1 MSTKVTNSFVPSRKL
16 FFSSL
21 SEKSSYY
28 YVLSRITCYLKEEYK
43 IDTVLRT
50 DIMADIF
57 LTDAVIMAQNWLHP
71 YKSLWWVDTPV
82 YRIEGN
88 YFFTRNNKIV
98 MVTSNWTRDVLRRSF
113 NVDLPV
119 RYLPVFGCYK
129 PLYDF
134 HHKSGFVTIGNN
146 LGVDRKNIY
155 FLHKWFTDRNIR
167 NYLKIVSN
175 EPVADIRSNY
185 NMKDEDKYDLLGRS
199 LFYVAMSRAEGFGL
213 PPLEALSCG
222 TPVIYLNAHTFKE
235 ILNDKVGIPVEV
247 GNEYDIDVRV
257 DGVPLHYHFYEPDPK
272 EFSYAIE
279 TAKTINRDLYEDMV
293 MKGIEYVEERFGYK
307 KIIDNLVDILF
318 TF

>member
-1 MSTKVTNSFVPSRKL
+1 MSTVNTKSSVPSHKL

-28 YVLSRITCYLKEEYK
+28 YILSRLTRYLKDVYG
-43 IDTVLRT
+43 IDAVLRT
-50 DIMADIF
+50 DVMADIF
-57 LTDAVIMAQNWLHP
+57 LTDAVIMSQNWLHP
-71 YKSLWWVDTPV
+71 WKSLWWVDTPV

-88 YFFTRNNKIV
+88 YFLMRNNKIV
-98 MVTSNWTRDVLRRSF
+98 MVTSNWVRDVLRRSF
-113 NVDLPV
+113 NVDPPV

-129 PLYDF
+129 ALYDF
-134 HHKSGFVTIGNN
+134 HRKSGFITIGNN

-199 LFYVAMSRAEGFGL
+199 LFYVAVSRAEGFGL

-222 TPVIYLNAHTFKE
+222 TPVIYLNAHTFHE
-235 ILNDKVGIPVEV
+235 LLNDKVGIPVEV
-247 GNEYDIDVRV
+247 GNEYDIDIRV
-257 DGVPLHYHFYEPDPK
+257 DGVPLHYRFYEPDPK
-272 EFSYAIE
+272 EFAYAIE
-279 TAKTINRDLYEDMV
+279 TAKTINRELYEEMV
-293 MKGIEYVEERFGYK
+293 AKGLEYVEERFGYK
-307 KIIDNLVDILF
+307 KIIDNLVDIFLNF
-318 TF
+318 

>member
-1 MSTKVTNSFVPSRKL
+1 MSTKVTNSSVPSRKL

-28 YVLSRITCYLKEEYK
+28 YILSRITRYLKEEYK

-57 LTDAVIMAQNWLHP
+57 LTDAVILAQNWLHP

-98 MVTSNWTRDVLRRSF
+98 IVTSNWTREVFRRSF

-129 PLYDF
+129 ALYDF
-134 HHKSGFVTIGNN
+134 HNKSGFVTVGNN

-155 FLHKWFTDRNIR
+155 FLHKWFIDRNIR

-222 TPVIYLNAHTFKE
+222 TPVVYLNAHTFRE
-235 ILNDKVGIPVEV
+235 LLNDKVGIPVEV

-257 DGVPLHYHFYEPDPK
+257 EGVPLHYHFYEPDPK
-272 EFSYAIE
+272 EFAYAIE

-293 MKGIEYVEERFGYK
+293 MKGIKYVEERFGYK
-307 KIIDNLVDILF
+307 KIIDSFLDVALNF
-318 TF
+318 

>member
-1 MSTKVTNSFVPSRKL
+1 MSTKVTNSSVPSRKL

-28 YVLSRITCYLKEEYK
+28 YILSRITRYLKEEYK

-57 LTDAVIMAQNWLHP
+57 LTDAVILAQNWLHP

-98 MVTSNWTRDVLRRSF
+98 ITTSNWTREVFRRSF

-129 PLYDF
+129 ALYDF
-134 HHKSGFVTIGNN
+134 HNKSGFVTVGNN

-155 FLHKWFTDRNIR
+155 FLHKWFIDRNIR

-222 TPVIYLNAHTFKE
+222 TPTIYLNAHTFKE
-235 ILNDKVGIPVEV
+235 TLNDKVGIPVEV

-257 DGVPLHYHFYEPDPK
+257 EGCEGRGCTPTLSFLRTRPQGVRLCD
-272 EFSYAIE
+272 
-279 TAKTINRDLYEDMV
+279 RDCEDD
-293 MKGIEYVEERFGYK
+293 KP
-307 KIIDNLVDILF
+307 
-318 TF
+318 

>member
-129 PLYDF
+129 PLYNF

>member
-1 MSTKVTNSFVPSRKL
+1 
-16 FFSSL
+16 
-21 SEKSSYY
+21 
-28 YVLSRITCYLKEEYK
+28 
-43 IDTVLRT
+43 
-50 DIMADIF
+50 
-57 LTDAVIMAQNWLHP
+57 
-71 YKSLWWVDTPV
+71 
-82 YRIEGN
+82 
-88 YFFTRNNKIV
+88 

-235 ILNDKVGIPVEV
+235 TLNDKVGIPVEV
-247 GNEYDIDVRV
+247 GSEYDIDVRV
-257 DGVPLHYHFYEPDPK
+257 EGVPLHYHFYEPDPK
-272 EFSYAIE
+272 EFTYAIE

-293 MKGIEYVEERFGYK
+293 MKGIKYVEERFGYK

>member
-82 YRIEGN
+82 YRVEGN

>member
-1 MSTKVTNSFVPSRKL
+1 MSTKVTNSSVPSRKL

-28 YVLSRITCYLKEEYK
+28 YVLSRITRYLKEEYK

>member
-1 MSTKVTNSFVPSRKL
+1 MSTKVTNSSVPSRKL

>member
-1 MSTKVTNSFVPSRKL
+1 MSTKVTNSSVLSRKL

-28 YVLSRITCYLKEEYK
+28 YVLSRITRYLKEEYK

-98 MVTSNWTRDVLRRSF
+98 IATSNWTRDVLRRSF

-129 PLYDF
+129 ALYDF

-155 FLHKWFTDRNIR
+155 FLHKWFTNYNIR

-235 ILNDKVGIPVEV
+235 TLNDKVGIPVEV

-257 DGVPLHYHFYEPDPK
+257 EGVPLHYHFYEPDPK
-272 EFSYAIE
+272 EFAYVIE

-293 MKGIEYVEERFGYK
+293 MKGIKYVEERFGYK
-307 KIIDNLVDILF
+307 KIIDSFVDILL

>member
-1 MSTKVTNSFVPSRKL
+1 
-16 FFSSL
+16 
-21 SEKSSYY
+21 
-28 YVLSRITCYLKEEYK
+28 
-43 IDTVLRT
+43 
-50 DIMADIF
+50 MADIF

-82 YRIEGN
+82 YKVEGN
-88 YFFTRNNKIV
+88 YFLTHNNKIV

-129 PLYDF
+129 SLYDF
-134 HHKSGFVTIGNN
+134 HRKSGFVTIGNN

-155 FLHKWFTDRNIR
+155 FLHKWFTDHNIR

-185 NMKDEDKYDLLGRS
+185 NVKDEDKYDILGRS
-199 LFYVAMSRAEGFGL
+199 LFYVALSRAEGFGL

-222 TPVIYLNAHTFKE
+222 TPVIYLNAHTFHE
-235 ILNDKVGIPVEV
+235 LLNDKVGIPVEV
-247 GNEYDIDVRV
+247 GNEYDIDIKVE
-257 DGVPLHYHFYEPDPK
+257 GVPLHYHFYEPDPK
-272 EFSYAIE
+272 EFAYAIE

-293 MKGIEYVEERFGYK
+293 MKGIEYVEEMFGYK
-307 KIIDNLVDILF
+307 KIIDSFLDVALNF
-318 TF
+318 

>member
-1 MSTKVTNSFVPSRKL
+1 MSTKVTNSSVPSRKL

-28 YVLSRITCYLKEEYK
+28 YVLSRITRYLKEEYK

-98 MVTSNWTRDVLRRSF
+98 IATSNWTRDVLRRSF
-113 NVDLPV
+113 NVDLPI

-129 PLYDF
+129 ALYDF

-155 FLHKWFTDRNIR
+155 FLHKWFTNYNIR

-185 NMKDEDKYDLLGRS
+185 NMKDEDKYDILGRS

-222 TPVIYLNAHTFKE
+222 TPIIYLNAHTFKE
-235 ILNDKVGIPVEV
+235 ILNDKVGIPVQV

>member
-1 MSTKVTNSFVPSRKL
+1 MSTKVTNSSVPSRKL

-98 MVTSNWTRDVLRRSF
+98 IATSNWTRDVLRRSF
-113 NVDLPV
+113 NVDLPI

-129 PLYDF
+129 ALYDF

-155 FLHKWFTDRNIR
+155 FLHKWFTNYNIR

-235 ILNDKVGIPVEV
+235 TLNDKVGIPVEV

-257 DGVPLHYHFYEPDPK
+257 EGVPLHYHFYEPDPK
-272 EFSYAIE
+272 EFAYVIE

-293 MKGIEYVEERFGYK
+293 MKGIKYVEERFGYK
-307 KIIDNLVDILF
+307 KIIDSFVDILL

>member
-1 MSTKVTNSFVPSRKL
+1 MSTKVTNSSVPSRKL

-235 ILNDKVGIPVEV
+235 TLNDKVGIPVEV
-247 GNEYDIDVRV
+247 GSEYDIDVRV
-257 DGVPLHYHFYEPDPK
+257 EGVPLHYHFYEPDPK
-272 EFSYAIE
+272 EFTYAIE

-293 MKGIEYVEERFGYK
+293 AKGIEYVEERFGYK

>member
-1 MSTKVTNSFVPSRKL
+1 
-16 FFSSL
+16 
-21 SEKSSYY
+21 
-28 YVLSRITCYLKEEYK
+28 
-43 IDTVLRT
+43 
-50 DIMADIF
+50 MADIF

-82 YRIEGN
+82 YRVEGN

-98 MVTSNWTRDVLRRSF
+98 MVTSNWTRGVLRRSF

-235 ILNDKVGIPVEV
+235 TLNDKVGIPVEV
-247 GNEYDIDVRV
+247 GSEYDIDVRV